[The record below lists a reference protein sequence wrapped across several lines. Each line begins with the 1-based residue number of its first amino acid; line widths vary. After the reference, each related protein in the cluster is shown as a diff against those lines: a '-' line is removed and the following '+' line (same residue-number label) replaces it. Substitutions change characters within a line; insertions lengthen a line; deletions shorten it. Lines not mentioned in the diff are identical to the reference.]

1 MLLDRFPKFHGKSR
15 RKDEM
20 ESQEIEV
27 EPAVPRAEC
36 YEVVQPQPL
45 RLSCDDEEM
54 VDGDDDVI
62 SMDLFVRT
70 PISTPMDTTGDGE
83 AGTGMAGPPFPPYL
97 RTRGR
102 QNTASSLSSSV
113 SDFHG
118 GAMWAPVVAPNPVSG
133 SGNFT
138 QQFLQLM
145 MDVYMNVCS
154 DPTVTPFDTVNPPSG
169 IVNRV
174 AKIAVE
180 DSKTKN
186 VEIGYERNSWLLTL
200 VRHRLL
206 EEVRRDSYLS
216 RSGSAISIPP
226 PPQLLE
232 GSGLGPA
239 PLEISTQP
247 ENPLMRQNSQDYFG
261 SWNFP
266 STSRVSNVGGGL
278 IRTRSN
284 SSQMLLNQPGL
295 VRTRSDN
302 NSLFALTPTSSETNL
317 ASGFGLRQRN
327 GGLAGPQV
335 CNGATSRIA
344 TPTSAVE
351 DPGITLRRKR
361 DSLRLKR

>member
-1 MLLDRFPKFHGKSR
+1 MLLDRFPKFHGKGR
-15 RKDEM
+15 RKDET
-20 ESQEIEV
+20 ESQEMKA
-27 EPAVPRAEC
+27 EPAVASTEF
-36 YEVVQPQPL
+36 YNVVQPQPL
-45 RLSCDDEEM
+45 RMHCDDEEM
-54 VDGDDDVI
+54 VDGDEDVI

-70 PISTPMDTTGDGE
+70 PISTPMDVAGDGE
-83 AGTGMAGPPFPPYL
+83 SGTGMAGPPFPPYL
-97 RTRGR
+97 RTRAR
-102 QNTASSLSSSV
+102 QNTASSLSSSI

-118 GAMWAPVVAPNPVSG
+118 GSLWGPVMAPNPVSG

-138 QQFLQLM
+138 PQFLQLM
-145 MDVYMNVCS
+145 MEVYTNVCS

-180 DSKTKN
+180 DSKTKD

-232 GSGLGPA
+232 GSGLAPA
-239 PLEISTQP
+239 AFEGSTLN

-266 STSRVSNVGGGL
+266 STSRVNNGL

-284 SSQMLLNQPGL
+284 SSQLLLNQPGL

-317 ASGFGLRQRN
+317 ASGFGLRQRSS
-327 GGLAGPQV
+327 GLAGPQL

-344 TPTSAVE
+344 TPTVAAE
-351 DPGITLRRKR
+351 DPATTLRRKR